1 MVPSSALEGICYTRH
16 YFKAEVFDLKKGNI
30 PRIVIIDDE
39 PDILYTIKEICIHG
53 GWEAT
58 TALNGKQ
65 GYELCRI
72 NKPNLAIVDYHMPDW
87 DGLTTVKKIRQLDS
101 AVSIL
106 VLTVD
111 ERQETAEKFI
121 AAGATDFAIKPIK
134 SPDLISRIKMNLKI
148 NEVQQKY
155 IQEQHQ
161 VYIDKGI
168 SPATLSIICDY
179 FREQG
184 DGLTIDEITNG
195 LNLAYQTVH
204 RYVQYLIE
212 EKMIEII
219 PIYGQIGRPKNKYRL
234 L

>member
-1 MVPSSALEGICYTRH
+1 MNKISTP
-16 YFKAEVFDLKKGNI
+16 K
-30 PRIVIIDDE
+30 IVIIDDE
-39 PDILYTIKEICIHG
+39 EDVLYTIKEICLYG
-53 GWEAT
+53 GWEAS
-58 TALNGKQ
+58 TALSGKQ
-65 GYELCRI
+65 GYELCRT

-87 DGLTTVKKIRQLDS
+87 DGVTTVKKIRQLDN
-101 AVSIL
+101 AISIL

-148 NEVQQKY
+148 NKIQQNY
-155 IQEQHQ
+155 IKEKQQ

-179 FREQG
+179 FRERG
-184 DGLTIDEITNG
+184 EELTIDDISNG

-204 RYVQYLIE
+204 RYVSYLLE
-212 EKMIEII
+212 EKKIEIV
-219 PIYGQIGRPKNKYRL
+219 PIYGQIGRPKNKYKL

>member
-1 MVPSSALEGICYTRH
+1 MKKLIVP
-16 YFKAEVFDLKKGNI
+16 K
-30 PRIVIIDDE
+30 IVIIDDE
-39 PDILYTIKEICIHG
+39 PDILYTIREICLHG
-53 GWEAT
+53 GWEAA
-58 TALNGKQ
+58 TASSGKQ
-65 GYELCRI
+65 GYELCKI
-72 NKPNLAIVDYHMPDW
+72 NRPNLAIVDYHMPDW
-87 DGLTTVKKIRQLDS
+87 DGLTTVKKIRQLDN

-121 AAGATDFAIKPIK
+121 TAGATDFAIKPIK
-134 SPDLISRIKMNLKI
+134 SPDLISRIKMNLRI
-148 NEVQQKY
+148 NEIQQKY
-155 IQEQHQ
+155 IEEKHQ

-179 FREQG
+179 LREKG
-184 DGLTIDEITNG
+184 DGLTIDEISGG

-212 EKMIEII
+212 EKKIEIV

>member
-1 MVPSSALEGICYTRH
+1 MSKI
-16 YFKAEVFDLKKGNI
+16 I
-30 PRIVIIDDE
+30 IIDDE
-39 PDILYTIKEICIHG
+39 PDILYTIKEICLHG
-53 GWEAT
+53 GWEAV
-58 TALNGKQ
+58 TATNGKQ

-72 NKPNLAIVDYHMPDW
+72 HKPNLAIVDYHMPDW
-87 DGLTTVKKIRQLDS
+87 DGLTTVKKIRQMDNS
-101 AVSIL
+101 VSIL

-121 AAGATDFAIKPIK
+121 TAGATDFAIKPIK

-148 NEVQQKY
+148 NEIQQKY
-155 IQEQHQ
+155 VEEKHQ
-161 VYIDKGI
+161 VFIDKGI

-179 FREQG
+179 LKEKKE
-184 DGLTIDEITNG
+184 GLTIADITND

-204 RYVQYLIE
+204 RYVQYLLE
-212 EKMIEII
+212 EKRIEIL